1 MPRKKKEKNLKTL
14 VAIVLDET
22 GSMDI
27 RREETISSVNFY
39 LDGIKKDDPT
49 ALVTIAEFSD
59 MGSTEEKVRFLEKN
73 TVVTD
78 TYELTEETYRPR
90 GNTPL
95 FDAIGLTIRAVE
107 KESVDRFLFV
117 IVTDGEENSSR
128 EFTREQIVSL
138 ISEKEKSE
146 KWTFVYLAAGQDA
159 WRGAS
164 FIGISTPGTTYSY
177 SGRKG
182 TTAIASAA
190 LQHATTDYLEREAT
204 MSAGFFG
211 DDTVVATDD
220 EETFN
225 VNQLWTPQRKARK
238 RKKAVSS

>member
-107 KESVDRFLFV
+107 KENVDRFLFV
-117 IVTDGEENSSR
+117 IVTDGEENASR
-128 EFTREQIVSL
+128 EFTREQIVNL

-159 WRGAS
+159 WRGAR
-164 FIGISTPGTTYSY
+164 FVGISTPGTTLSY
-177 SGRKG
+177 SGSAGSTAKTAQRLRNS
-182 TTAIASAA
+182 TTE
-190 LQHATTDYLEREAT
+190 YLSGAAT
-204 MSAGFFG
+204 MDAAFFG
-211 DDTVVATDD
+211 DDTVVTKDD
-220 EETFN
+220 EDSFD
-225 VNQLWTPQRKARK
+225 VNQLWTPQKKIRK